1 VNDIFGIPMSGIL
14 ITLVAL
20 LAICLLSVA
29 WVAWRRPVIFKLG
42 VRNIPRRK
50 AQTIL
55 IVVGLM
61 LSTLIISA
69 ALGTGDTLHYSTT
82 NEAYKVLGGVD
93 EVVVYSP
100 SGQGD
105 VDVNSSMSND
115 IPASAVGVV
124 DTALAGNEN
133 VDGVMPML
141 WKTIPAMN
149 MASGLAEPD
158 VTIAGLDPSRLSGF
172 GEVKDLNG
180 NVIDLASLD
189 ANAVV
194 ISEMAADKLDAKV
207 GDVLTIYY
215 NNQPIEVSVAG
226 VGPDSI
232 LTGAVDFEQPGM
244 VMSLER
250 LQELTGLADSYSMI
264 MISNTGG
271 VRDGMQHTD
280 AVVDALTPALAG
292 TQLGI
297 DPLKQD
303 LVDQLEGLSS
313 LFTTLFLLLGLFSIA
328 AGILLIVLIFTML
341 AAERRS
347 EMGMARAVGTQR
359 GQLIQQFVAEGA
371 GYAVLAGLVGAALGV
386 AAAYGIG
393 YGMSALLGD
402 EISITPHVEP
412 RSLLAAYCLGVVIT
426 FLAVVGSSWKISRLN
441 VVAAVR
447 DIPDVQ
453 ASKRSKKTLLWGS
466 LLLLAGVAT
475 TLSGLGAEQ
484 AFPFYTGMSLLPF
497 GIALFARFFGAPSR
511 PVFSAVG
518 AWLLFLWLLPED
530 TAARLWGK
538 LDGVTNME
546 MFFLSG
552 IFIVI
557 GATILLVQ
565 NLDVLL
571 KGVSR
576 LGGVFKSQTPAIR
589 TAIAYPGAS
598 RGRTGMAIA
607 MFSLIV
613 FSLVMMST
621 LNKNYTALFLGDEAA
636 AGWDVRVDTANA
648 NPVGDFQGTLQQ
660 NGIDTSGFTA
670 TGTVTTPNP
679 YASRLRMAGDSEWKP
694 FEVRGMNQSFIE
706 DSSLTFG
713 QRAEGY
719 DSDKSIIQ
727 ALLTQP
733 NVAVVDVFALGGNGD
748 FGGGGDGFQLSGVSV
763 DDKTFAPA
771 AVEVINPETG
781 QPVSVTV
788 IGVIDSK
795 IGTLNGLYA
804 NQATI
809 DTIYPTPV
817 MTSYYVA
824 LADDSQSGT
833 VAKQIESTMLSYGV
847 QANSIQQELEDGQ
860 KQSANF
866 LHLVEGFMGLGL
878 IVGIAAVGVI
888 SFRSVVERRQQ
899 IGVLRAL
906 GFQRGMVSLSFLIET
921 AFIVGMGVVSGAVLG
936 LVLARNLFMSDD
948 AASGL
953 EFLVPWP
960 IISII
965 LGVTMAV
972 ALLMAWIP
980 SRQAAR
986 IAPAEALRYE

>member
-1 VNDIFGIPMSGIL
+1 MSGIL
-14 ITLVAL
+14 VALVSL
-20 LAICLLSVA
+20 LAICLLTVA

-82 NEAYKVLGGVD
+82 NEAYRVLQGVD

-100 SGQGD
+100 QGQGD
-105 VDVNSSMSND
+105 VDVNASMSND
-115 IPASAVGVV
+115 IPASALGTVE
-124 DTALAGNEN
+124 TALAGNDK
-133 VDGVMPML
+133 VDGIAPML
-141 WKTIPAMN
+141 WKSVPALN
-149 MASGLAEPD
+149 TVSGLAEPD
-158 VTIAGLDPSRLSGF
+158 VTIAGLDPSRLAGF
-172 GEVKDLNG
+172 GGVKDLDG
-180 NVIDLASLD
+180 NRIDLTTLP
-189 ANAVV
+189 ANGVV
-194 ISEMAADKLDAKV
+194 ISEMAADKLEAKV
-207 GDVLTIYY
+207 GDLLTIYY
-215 NNQPIEVSVAG
+215 NNQPIQLTVAG
-226 VGPDSI
+226 IGPDSI
-232 LTGAVDFEQPGM
+232 MTGAVDFEQPGM
-244 VMSLER
+244 MMPLAR
-250 LQELTGLADSYSMI
+250 LQELTGLTDSYSLI

-271 VRDGMQHTD
+271 VRDGMKHTD
-280 AVVDALTPALAG
+280 SVVDALTPALAG
-292 TQLGI
+292 MQLGI

-303 LVDQLEGLSS
+303 LVDQLETLSA
-313 LFTTLFLLLGLFSIA
+313 LFTTVFLLLGLFSIA

-347 EMGMARAVGTQR
+347 EMGMARAIGTHR
-359 GQLIQQFVAEGA
+359 RQLIQQFVAEGS
-371 GYAVLAGLVGAALGV
+371 GYALLAGLVGSALGV

-393 YGMSALLGD
+393 YGLSALLGD
-402 EISITPHVEP
+402 QISISPHVEP
-412 RSLLAAYCLGVVIT
+412 RSLVVAYCLGVVIT

-453 ASKRSKKTLLWGS
+453 PSKRSKKVLLWAS
-466 LLLLAGVAT
+466 LLLLGGAGT
-475 TLSGLGAEQ
+475 TLSGLSAEQ

-497 GIALFARFFGAPSR
+497 GIALFARFFGVPSR

-518 AWLLFLWLLPED
+518 AWLLFLWLTPID
-530 TAARLWGK
+530 IQDKIWGK
-538 LDGVTNME
+538 LDGADNME

-557 GATILLVQ
+557 GATVLLVQ

-571 KGVSR
+571 KGVSA

-621 LNKNYTALFLGDEAA
+621 MNKNYAALFLGDEAA
-636 AGWDVRVDTANA
+636 AGWDVRVDTAMA
-648 NPVGDFQGTLQQ
+648 NPVSDVEGTLQQ

-670 TGTVTTPNP
+670 IGTVTTPNP
-679 YASRLRMAGDSEWKP
+679 YAARLRMAGDSEWKP
-694 FEVRGMNQSFIE
+694 FEVRGMSQAFIE
-706 DSSLTFG
+706 NS
-713 QRAEGY
+713 
-719 DSDKSIIQ
+719 
-727 ALLTQP
+727 ALLFGIRAQGYESDADIIAALETQP
-733 NVAVVDVFALGGNGD
+733 NVAVVSMAALGGTDPMSGQD
-748 FGGGGDGFQLSGVSV
+748 LFQLKGVSV
-763 DDKTFAPA
+763 TDKTFAPKT
-771 AVEVINPETG
+771 VEVINPETG
-781 QPVSVTV
+781 QPVALTI
-788 IGVIDSK
+788 IGVLDSK

-809 DTIYPTPV
+809 DTIYPAAV
-817 MTSYYVA
+817 MTSYYVS
-824 LADDSQSGT
+824 LADESQSDA

-860 KQSANF
+860 KQSASF
-866 LHLVEGFMGLGL
+866 LHLIEGFMGLGL

-906 GFQRGMVSLSFLIET
+906 GFQRRMVSLSFLIET

-936 LVLARNLFMSDD
+936 LVLARNLYMSDD
-948 AASGL
+948 AASGT
-953 EFLVPWP
+953 EFLIPWP

-965 LGVTMAV
+965 LGVTLVV